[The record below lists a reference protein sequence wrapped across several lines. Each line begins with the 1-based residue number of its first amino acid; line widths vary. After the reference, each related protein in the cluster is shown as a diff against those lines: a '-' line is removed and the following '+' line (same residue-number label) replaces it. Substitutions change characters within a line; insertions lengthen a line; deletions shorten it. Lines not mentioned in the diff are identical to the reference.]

1 MMIDKL
7 TLKEIYDLY
16 GDKEVWIAHF
26 DGDISDHTK
35 TSFLKPIQVKVEK
48 EKKYL
53 FFNNY
58 FVKDE
63 PNIINDKRYI
73 ISEYGYDVRT
83 AYYEEIEIW
92 YYHITKNKLDSF
104 RTELNKK
111 IDDFI
116 NIKIGG
122 YRI

>member
-26 DGDISDHTK
+26 DSDISDHTK
-35 TSFLKPIQVKVEK
+35 TNFLKPIQVKVEK

-58 FVKDE
+58 FVKDK
-63 PNIINDKRYI
+63 PNIRNDKRYI

-111 IDDFI
+111 IDEFI
-116 NIKIGG
+116 NIKIGV
-122 YRI
+122 